1 MLKNMKLSRKLFIGF
16 GIVLVLLTTIS
27 LLSFNR
33 MLFISKLV
41 EKRDMF
47 THIEKL
53 LYDARLNQVKFTM
66 FDDDQYIAEV
76 QNNLNDAI
84 QIAQVDLAKYATSND
99 LEKLEEITTRIKEYK
114 ENFDKY
120 VSEAKEQKRL
130 KVQLNDSAEN
140 VFTLA
145 DRIGSD
151 DIIKNLLQM
160 RLYAFRYL
168 MSQSQD
174 LFDGQQK
181 SYAKAYN
188 IASANPS
195 SADMSTDIGKLTSSL
210 KSYDQDFLN
219 IAESLRKRAEF
230 QTSMMKSA
238 IAAQKICGDVS
249 AQERAAMDS
258 SISVALMFVGVFS
271 VIAIFCGIIIGLIIT
286 KSVTVP
292 MAKAVNFANTLSDGD
307 FTVKLDINQKDEI
320 GQFALALDNMKIKLH
335 DVIEGIVHSSNTLA
349 SGSTEL
355 ASTTEELAS
364 TFTEQTGQVNGVASA
379 VEQISTSSSQVLS
392 SINDVT
398 SKSAAAKNLT
408 GEGKGCI
415 DMANRVMGDIQ
426 QNVTALSR
434 TVEGLSQSSKE
445 ISSILLVINDIA
457 DQTNLL
463 ALNAAIEAAR
473 AGEHGRGFAVVA
485 DEVRKLAER
494 TQQSISEIERIISSF
509 VVETNKTNEDMQLAG
524 SRVHEGVVTL
534 ASTDEIF
541 EKIVRAVEEI
551 NSSSLMITTAVQE
564 QTAAINNINDNTQV
578 ISSGLEQSSAAL
590 TQVSATVADL
600 QRQADDQMSVTKM
613 FRIN

>member
-1 MLKNMKLSRKLFIGF
+1 MLKNVNLSKKLFIGF
-16 GIVLVLLTTIS
+16 GIVLALLTVIS

-53 LYDARLNQVKFTM
+53 IYDARLNQVKFTI
-66 FDDDQYIAEV
+66 FNDEQYIGVVQKNLSDAVEV
-76 QNNLNDAI
+76 
-84 QIAQVDLAKYATSND
+84 AQLDLTKYATSDD
-99 LEKLEEITTRIKEYK
+99 LEKLKEITTRINEYK
-114 ENFDKY
+114 DSFDKY
-120 VSEAKEQKRL
+120 VGEAQEQERLKEQ
-130 KVQLNDSAEN
+130 LNSSAEN
-140 VFTLA
+140 VFALA
-145 DRIGSD
+145 DKIGSD

-181 SYAKAYN
+181 SYAKVLA
-188 IASANPS
+188 IASANPMS
-195 SADMSTDIGKLTSSL
+195 NDASTDIGKLTASL
-210 KSYDQDFLN
+210 KSYDHDFHN
-219 IAESLRKRAEF
+219 IAESLKKRSGF
-230 QTSMMKSA
+230 QTLMMESA
-238 IAAQKICGDVS
+238 MAAQKICGDAS
-249 AQERAAMDS
+249 AQERTAMDS
-258 SISVALMFVGVFS
+258 SINVALMFVGVFS
-271 VIAIFCGIIIGLIIT
+271 VIAIVCGIIIGIIIT

-292 MAKAVNFANTLSDGD
+292 MTKAVNFANTLSDGD

-320 GQFALALDNMKIKLH
+320 GQFASALENMKIKLH

-398 SKSAAAKNLT
+398 SKSEAARNLT
-408 GEGKGCI
+408 NEGKGCI

-434 TVEGLSQSSKE
+434 TVDGLSQSSKE

-509 VVETNKTNEDMQLAG
+509 VVETNRTNEDMQLAG
-524 SRVHEGVVTL
+524 TRVNEGVETL
-534 ASTDEIF
+534 ASTDKIF

-564 QTAAINNINDNTQV
+564 QTSAINNINDNTQV

-600 QRQADDQMSVTKM
+600 QKQADDQMSVTKM